1 MGTTDDGLSPSKY
14 RTLLL
19 ENFWEYGRREFSPID
34 KYFDRSSPTTA
45 RPPVF
50 KKEHASRNVLL
61 RNLAPEPTAEKVLR
75 TIPDWKRHRW
85 FCSMG
90 SSQALA
96 QSLFGNLIV
105 CGKLECL
112 RPLVGDDGKPLFVRD
127 PTHGRTCQLEFE
139 VDERLGEK
147 DRGRTS
153 VDVLF
158 GGSYRVAVECKLGE
172 TEVGNCSRPRLQ
184 SGDPN
189 YEAQHCDG
197 SYTFQRKRDA
207 RCSLSSIGVKYWDYI
222 PELFN
227 WSAEVDHNPCPLN
240 STYQLVRNLLAVGVN
255 QSETVSLDV
264 GHAVLL
270 YDDRNPAFQEGGKG
284 RTAWNSVRAAL
295 KKPSLMQRCTWQD
308 VVACLRDDVSLDWLA
323 TGLTEKY
330 GF

>member
-1 MGTTDDGLSPSKY
+1 MVLQHGQFTGACPERIRESGGLG
-14 RTLLL
+14 
-19 ENFWEYGRREFSPID
+19 E
-34 KYFDRSSPTTA
+34 
-45 RPPVF
+45 
-50 KKEHASRNVLL
+50 
-61 RNLAPEPTAEKVLR
+61 LA
-75 TIPDWKRHRW
+75 
-85 FCSMG
+85 
-90 SSQALA
+90 
-96 QSLFGNLIV
+96 
-105 CGKLECL
+105 CL

-240 STYQLVRNLLAVGVN
+240 STYQLVRNLLAVGVT
-255 QSETVSLDV
+255 SRRPS
-264 GHAVLL
+264 
-270 YDDRNPAFQEGGKG
+270 
-284 RTAWNSVRAAL
+284 AWMSGTPSAL
-295 KKPSLMQRCTWQD
+295 
-308 VVACLRDDVSLDWLA
+308 
-323 TGLTEKY
+323 
-330 GF
+330 